1 MTTTVFHPAMVEL
14 LRLQS
19 RGRRRRMWGRFCQM
33 RRLVLSAVA
42 CVLAVVWLGNA
53 AMTIWLRETASP
65 ETLRALLSVGLV
77 LYAGWHFAK
86 AAFFQPESPFDWTPA
101 ERQLLVAMPLRSR
114 DLVAYQLASV
124 TVTTFLKA
132 GLFTVLLLP
141 DLRCVPM
148 GLVGVL
154 LAMMMLE
161 MLRMSIEIATWGMGR
176 SAFQAYRAVVVAGL
190 VTGGFAVGAAIVR
203 EGAFDGRINVG
214 DGLLLRLLD
223 TLVQLHDSGF
233 GYAALPF
240 QPLIDLILAD
250 NVTATNVGLASAAL
264 GTVTGFAA
272 AVIGLYAATSRHVAK
287 REKRNYRTNGAAR
300 DLFAG
305 STQSELAPA
314 LNAEFELR
322 LWRAP
327 RWGGAGPLAWRQ
339 LLGARRHWGSLLTAM
354 IAPAVLACTPGFVIA
369 DPHVAFLA
377 TTGTLAFYT
386 FLLLPTALRFDF
398 RRDLDRLA
406 TLKGL
411 PLAPAAAAVGQT
423 LAPVLI
429 ATLFQS
435 GVLAFAVAARSLPPH
450 HLFMAMLVM
459 IPLNVLV
466 FGLDNLIFLL
476 YPYRVQQEGLE
487 IFFRTMLTFTGKG
500 LLFAAGLMAMSTW
513 GFAAAAVTRGISHW
527 TGGAI
532 NAYMVFTAGM
542 IAGPSLLAALVLY
555 ALCRTYRNM
564 NPIEDIP
571 R

>member
-1 MTTTVFHPAMVEL
+1 MTTTVFHPAIVQL

-65 ETLRALLSVGLV
+65 QTLRALLSLGCV

-86 AAFFQPESPFDWTPA
+86 AAFFRPENPFEWTPA
-101 ERQLLVAMPLRSR
+101 ERELLVAMPLRSR

-141 DLRCVPM
+141 DLRSVPM
-148 GLVGVL
+148 GLIGLL
-154 LAMMMLE
+154 LAMMVLE
-161 MLRMSIEIATWGMGR
+161 MLRMAIDIATWGMGG
-176 SAFQAYRAVVVAGL
+176 SAFRAYRAAVVAGL
-190 VTGGFAVGAAIVR
+190 VTAGFAVGAVIVR
-203 EGAFDGRINVG
+203 EGALGGPIHAG
-214 DGLLLRLLD
+214 EGLRQRLLE
-223 TLVQLHDSGF
+223 TLVLLNHSVF
-233 GYAALPF
+233 CYAALPF
-240 QPLIDLILAD
+240 QPFIDLILAD
-250 NVTATNVGLASAAL
+250 RVTVANAGLAAAAL
-264 GTVTGFAA
+264 GIVTALSAG
-272 AVIGLYAATSRHVAK
+272 VIGLYAAIARRVAQ
-287 REKRNYRTNGAAR
+287 REKHSYRTNGAAR
-300 DLFAG
+300 DRFAG
-305 STQSELAPA
+305 SSQ
-314 LNAEFELR
+314 NANGPSLGADRPLQLGRIPR
-322 LWRAP
+322 LC
-327 RWGGAGPLAWRQ
+327 GAGTLAWRQ
-339 LLGARRHWGSLLTAM
+339 LVGARRYWGSLLAAM
-354 IAPAVLACTPGFVIA
+354 IAPAVLACFPGFVIA
-369 DPHVAFLA
+369 DPYVAFLA

-411 PLAPAAAAVGQT
+411 PITPAAAAIGQT

-450 HLFMAMLVM
+450 LLFTAMLVM

-466 FGLDNLIFLL
+466 FGLDNLIYLL

-487 IFFRTMLTFTGKG
+487 IFLRTMLTFTGKG
-500 LLFAAGLMAMSTW
+500 LLFAGGLAAMSAW
-513 GFAAAAVTRGISHW
+513 GFTAAPLTRAISHG
-527 TGGAI
+527 TGIAI
-532 NAYMVFTAGM
+532 NAYTVFTGGL
-542 IAGPSLLAALVLY
+542 IAGLSLLAALVLY
-555 ALCRTYRNM
+555 GVCQVYRHM
-564 NPIEDIP
+564 NTIEDIP